1 MTEGDIM
8 KDKIIS
14 YLVYSFSIIAAI
26 IFILALWNEILI
38 MFGWKISFV
47 RLGLGRMLE
56 LSAIFVVFVI
66 ALQLKVII
74 NHLGLKDK
82 NL

>member
-1 MTEGDIM
+1 M
-8 KDKIIS
+8 KNKMIS
-14 YLVYSFSIIAAI
+14 FFIYSFSIIATI

-47 RLGLGRMLE
+47 RLSLGRMLE

-74 NHLGLKDK
+74 NQISLKNK
-82 NL
+82 